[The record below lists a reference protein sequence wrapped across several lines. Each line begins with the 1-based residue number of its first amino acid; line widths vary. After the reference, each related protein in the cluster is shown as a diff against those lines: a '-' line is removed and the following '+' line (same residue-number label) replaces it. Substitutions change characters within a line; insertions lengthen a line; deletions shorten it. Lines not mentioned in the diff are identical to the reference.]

1 MMALDFV
8 KVSQPYIR
16 WLGRWL
22 QILKYKTRE
31 KGQIDHTINE
41 EIERRILRRN
51 KEFPRG
57 VA

>member
-8 KVSQPYIR
+8 KVSQPYIK

-31 KGQIDHTINE
+31 KGQIEHTINKEREREKKKIE
-41 EIERRILRRN
+41 E
-51 KEFPRG
+51 KEGMP
-57 VA
+57 